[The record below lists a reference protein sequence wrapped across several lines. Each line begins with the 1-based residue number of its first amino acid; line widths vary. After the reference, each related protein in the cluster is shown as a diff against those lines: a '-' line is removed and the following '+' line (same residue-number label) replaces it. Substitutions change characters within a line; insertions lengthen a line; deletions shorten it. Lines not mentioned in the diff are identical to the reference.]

1 MVKKTVSYFS
11 SEKLRDEVKVNRRS
25 IKKEESCENIVFL
38 RNTFQT
44 HCSNSVCFFPH
55 STGLGF
61 CLCFQPSVTMVGL
74 YFVRR
79 RAFASAL
86 SSTGTALGLSTLPLL
101 ANFLLGQFGWRGSF
115 LVLGGVVLNCCVCGA
130 VMRPL
135 GAKKKMS
142 KQSVNPLLKTNG
154 HPAEEEQKGLKGR
167 LQSTLSNIV
176 TFLCRHMA
184 VDLIRTHPRF
194 LAYALGVSWMMLGF
208 LVPLVYLV
216 PYATAHGIEQ
226 EYAALLMAVLGLVN
240 VTVRPTAALLF
251 GLKRFRGS
259 RHFVY
264 VFASALLVNGLSNC
278 VCGAVT
284 SFHALLAYVLV
295 FAASMS
301 IVGSLLYTVLMETVE
316 MSRFQSALGLIS
328 IMESVMLLLGPPIAG
343 EACFPN
349 YGQVCH

>member
-1 MVKKTVSYFS
+1 
-11 SEKLRDEVKVNRRS
+11 
-25 IKKEESCENIVFL
+25 
-38 RNTFQT
+38 
-44 HCSNSVCFFPH
+44 
-55 STGLGF
+55 
-61 CLCFQPSVTMVGL
+61 MVGH

-86 SSTGTALGLSTLPLL
+86 SSTGTALGLGTLPLL

-115 LVLGGVVLNCCVCGA
+115 MVLGGVVLNCCVCGA

-135 GAKKKMS
+135 GAKMKVKEKPM
-142 KQSVNPLLKTNG
+142 QSVNPLGKTSG
-154 HPAEEEQKGLKGR
+154 LLAEQEQTGLKGR
-167 LQSTLSNIV
+167 LQSNLSTLV
-176 TFLCRHMA
+176 PFLYRHMA

-226 EYAALLMAVLGLVN
+226 EGAALLMAVLGLVN
-240 VTVRPTAALLF
+240 IIVRPTAALFF

-259 RHFVY
+259 RQFVY
-264 VFASALLVNGLSNC
+264 VFACALLVNGLSNC

-284 SFHALLAYVLV
+284 SFHALLGYVLV

-316 MSRFQSALGLIS
+316 MSRFQSALGLIC
-328 IMESVMLLLGPPIAG
+328 IMESVMLLLGPPLAG
-343 EACFPN
+343 EACLLEL
-349 YGQVCH
+349 

>member
-1 MVKKTVSYFS
+1 
-11 SEKLRDEVKVNRRS
+11 
-25 IKKEESCENIVFL
+25 
-38 RNTFQT
+38 
-44 HCSNSVCFFPH
+44 
-55 STGLGF
+55 
-61 CLCFQPSVTMVGL
+61 MVGH

-79 RAFASAL
+79 RAFASAF
-86 SSTGTALGLSTLPLL
+86 SSTGTALGLSILPLL

-135 GAKKKMS
+135 GAKMNVKAMPV
-142 KQSVNPLLKTNG
+142 QSVDPLLKTNSLS
-154 HPAEEEQKGLKGR
+154 AEQKQKGLKGR
-167 LQSTLSNIV
+167 LQSALSNIV
-176 TFLCRHMA
+176 PFLCRHMA

-194 LAYALGVSWMMLGF
+194 IAYALGVSWMMLGF

-226 EYAALLMAVLGLVN
+226 EHGALLMAVLGLVN

-259 RHFVY
+259 YHFVY

-316 MSRFQSALGLIS
+316 MSRFQSALGLLS
-328 IMESVMLLLGPPIAG
+328 IMESVMLLVGPPLAG
-343 EACFPN
+343 ETGLPKLCVVMYVLCVMYVYN
-349 YGQVCH
+349 IKMIK

>member
-1 MVKKTVSYFS
+1 
-11 SEKLRDEVKVNRRS
+11 
-25 IKKEESCENIVFL
+25 
-38 RNTFQT
+38 
-44 HCSNSVCFFPH
+44 
-55 STGLGF
+55 
-61 CLCFQPSVTMVGL
+61 MVGH

-135 GAKKKMS
+135 GDKM
-142 KQSVNPLLKTNG
+142 KVKAMPIQSINRLLKTKG
-154 HPAEEEQKGLKGR
+154 LPAEQEQDRLKGR
-167 LQSTLSNIV
+167 LQRALSNV
-176 TFLCRHMA
+176 GPFLCRHMA

-208 LVPLVYLV
+208 LVPLIYLV
-216 PYATAHGIEQ
+216 PYATAHGLEQ
-226 EYAALLMAVLGLVN
+226 ERAALLMAVLGLVN
-240 VTVRPTAALLF
+240 VTVRPTVALLF
-251 GLKRFRGS
+251 GLKRFRG
-259 RHFVY
+259 RCHFVY

-278 VCGAVT
+278 VCGALT

-295 FAASMS
+295 FGASMS

-328 IMESVMLLLGPPIAG
+328 IMESVMLLAGPPLAG
-343 EACFPN
+343 ET
-349 YGQVCH
+349 YHSEL